1 MKTQTWKSMTAI
13 AAMVMLGGC
22 VSAAKT
28 VVTAPFKVVG
38 QVADW
43 STTSEEEA
51 GRNRGRALRERDERL
66 GELHRD
72 QEKALRQCRKGSQ
85 KHCERAEILGHEMD
99 AITASPY

>member
-1 MKTQTWKSMTAI
+1 MKTGTWKPMAAI
-13 AAMVMLGGC
+13 TAMVMLGGC

-28 VVTAPFKVVG
+28 VVTAPFKAVG

-43 STTSEEEA
+43 STTSQEEA
-51 GRNRGRALRERDERL
+51 DRNRGRALRERDERL

-85 KHCERAEILGHEMD
+85 KHCERAEILGHEME
-99 AITASPY
+99 ATAATPY